1 MAFKWL
7 YPFKVEMKKCQKVK
21 SNNLLNIPKDD
32 DKIEEICSEAYRQYS
47 NYILKH
53 KSNYYQELWDRK

>member
-21 SNNLLNIPKDD
+21 SNNPLQVAKDE
-32 DKIEEICSEAYRQYS
+32 DKIEEICSEAYRQYA
-47 NYILKH
+47 N
-53 KSNYYQELWDRK
+53 